1 MSNHIEVGVAPY
13 APRSVLETLPCSLP
27 TSHFESSTDF
37 DVVAAPIVD
46 SLQDLDIADLSDESI
61 WRDTF
66 ALTGTLRTFYSAQSV
81 AKAWVET
88 CKSRQAIGFSLVIG
102 SAKPMQLSK
111 DVGWVNV
118 SFSFRT
124 DQVPTSRC
132 FGYLSLVLAEGG
144 KWRIWMIRT
153 TLEQLEDCAD
163 VDKLIPG
170 GKSSQTVVHT
180 ADSSHAP
187 PQTNGDTNSLTPV
200 QPIDCVV
207 VGAGQAGLGTA
218 GRLQALGVS
227 YVVLEKHDQ
236 IGDNWMTRYD
246 SARLHTA
253 REYNHLPFDRTFPLP
268 YQEFLTK
275 YDLAKGY
282 KEWVAKFGIEQNI
295 WFKTVLNTGTW
306 DEHRNLWTLSLNHAG
321 HEETII
327 CRHVVM
333 AIGAG
338 GQDPIMPTYPGVADY
353 QGTVLHSADYR
364 SADPFKGKSGI
375 VIGTANTAHDV
386 AEDMV
391 EAGLSSITMVQRT
404 RTYVLPCE
412 YFKAIS
418 DRSYNLDVPTVDADR
433 EGYSMPYAVTRLL
446 SHKALHERARSEPER
461 FDALERAGFKCE
473 RYGDIM
479 WHILEKLG
487 GHYMDVGCSE
497 MIAKGLIKMKA
508 NALPT
513 HFTPNG
519 LGFSDGTEIPADI
532 IVFCTGFVGNMRTN
546 VAKIFGQGIADGVE
560 DFWGL
565 DDEAELKGAFK
576 GTGHPGL
583 WYMGGTIGH
592 ARYFSRYVALQI
604 KAQLLGTPL
613 PCYNGER
620 RGG

>member
-1 MSNHIEVGVAPY
+1 MSADIKVGVAPY

-27 TSHFESSTDF
+27 TSQFDSSTDF
-37 DVVAAPIVD
+37 DLVAAPIVD
-46 SLQDLDIADLSDESI
+46 SLHDLDSADLSDESI
-61 WRDTF
+61 WRDVF
-66 ALTGTLRTFYSAQSV
+66 ALTGTLRTFYSARSI
-81 AKAWVET
+81 AKAWSET
-88 CKSRQAIGFSLVIG
+88 CNSRKAEGFHLIGG
-102 SAKPMQLSK
+102 SARPIQLSK
-111 DVGWVNV
+111 DIGWVNV

-124 DQVPTSRC
+124 DQAPTSRC
-132 FGYLSLVLAEGG
+132 LGYLSLVLSEDG

-153 TLEQLEDCAD
+153 TLEQLENCGD
-163 VDKLIPG
+163 VDKLIPIEG
-170 GKSSQTVVHT
+170 DRPKILNGADGSS
-180 ADSSHAP
+180 AAP
-187 PQTNGDTNSLTPV
+187 DTTRNTNGFTSART
-200 QPIDCVV
+200 IDCVV

-227 YVVLEKHDQ
+227 YVVLEKHGQ

-275 YDLAKGY
+275 YDLARGY
-282 KEWVAKFGIEQNI
+282 KDWVQKFGIEQNI
-295 WFKTVLNTGTW
+295 WFKTVLNKGTW
-306 DEHRNLWTLSLNHAG
+306 DERDNLWSLNINRAG
-321 HEETII
+321 HEETIT

-338 GQDPIMPTYPGVADY
+338 GQEPIMPIYPGMADY

-364 SADPFKGKSGI
+364 SAEPFKDKSGI

-391 EAGLSSITMVQRT
+391 DAGLSSITMVQRT

-418 DRSYNLDVPTVDADR
+418 DRSYNADVPTVDADR

-446 SHKALHERARSEPER
+446 SHKALHARASSEPER
-461 FDALERAGFKCE
+461 FDALERAGFQCE

-497 MIAKGLIKMKA
+497 KIAKGLVGAQPLFTI
-508 NALPT
+508 
-513 HFTPNG
+513 HF
-519 LGFSDGTEIPADI
+519 
-532 IVFCTGFVGNMRTN
+532 R
-546 VAKIFGQGIADGVE
+546 
-560 DFWGL
+560 
-565 DDEAELKGAFK
+565 
-576 GTGHPGL
+576 
-583 WYMGGTIGH
+583 
-592 ARYFSRYVALQI
+592 
-604 KAQLLGTPL
+604 
-613 PCYNGER
+613 
-620 RGG
+620 